1 MVDRSSVLRR
11 TLDGEP
17 GFPCKQFWLGNDGC
31 IWWDMNY
38 LHSDLKRQK
47 ATLLKR
53 GKWLD
58 VMSTV
63 VVSTLPVA
71 GARLHL
77 MVVDAPS
84 HILAANIC
92 TTLALLV
99 VLAYYVDSVI
109 STGYLFIRFRT
120 RDMA

>member
-1 MVDRSSVLRR
+1 MRLISWPCGVWAQVIGVALASRQIMVDRSSVLRR
-11 TLDGEP
+11 TLVGEP

-47 ATLLKR
+47 VTQLKR

-58 VMSTV
+58 VMTNAVSI
-63 VVSTLPVA
+63 STLPPA
-71 GARLHL
+71 GACLHQ

-84 HILAANIC
+84 HILAANI
-92 TTLALLV
+92 
-99 VLAYYVDSVI
+99 
-109 STGYLFIRFRT
+109 
-120 RDMA
+120 